1 MCLSVC
7 PGPLFPVPTQDD
19 LLNAHLTVEETLR
32 YTAELRMPRTCTP
45 EERTERVTEVLQ
57 QVSEGG
63 REGGERGQGRG
74 NRDAQCDPMSWTC
87 PACS

>member
-1 MCLSVC
+1 MSRAGRSDPSSVRLLRSR
-7 PGPLFPVPTQDD
+7 PSPAPFRQDD

-57 QVSEGG
+57 QVSAGG
-63 REGGERGQGRG
+63 G
-74 NRDAQCDPMSWTC
+74 
-87 PACS
+87 